1 MTRRL
6 LAIVLFAAAGPL
18 AAAPFA
24 MITELKGDAWYVN
37 GGEPRKLTLL
47 TYVEKP
53 MQIRV
58 DPAAKLA
65 VTYFANGVQYRFA
78 GPSRLSLERSNPSV
92 TEGAQPQARKVT
104 PEKSIGGGLS
114 PEQWRRLQQATVVM
128 RSVRPGFSVV
138 GPDKTTLIDREPEF
152 EWTAAPNAKAYR
164 LVVYGADNSLIHEQR
179 TEENVLRAG
188 SALMLQPGKR
198 YRWKVDAIGVQ
209 KPVSTTGTFAVAEKP
224 VRQDMRVVKASA
236 ESDVAARAFYAT
248 ALEAH
253 GYAHDARAEWKALAR
268 DYPDEPELRQR
279 AR

>member
-37 GGEPRKLTLL
+37 GAEARKLTLL
-47 TYVEKP
+47 AYVEKP

-65 VTYFANGVQYRFA
+65 VTYFADGVQYSFA
-78 GPSRLSLERSNPSV
+78 GPARLSLERSSPNVS
-92 TEGAQPQARKVT
+92 EGAQPQARKVT
-104 PEKSIGGGLS
+104 PEKSIAGGLS

-128 RSVRPGFSVV
+128 RSVRPSFAVI

-152 EWTAAPNAKAYR
+152 EWTAAPNAKGYR
-164 LVVYGADNSLIHEQR
+164 LVVYEADNSLIYEQR
-179 TEENVLRAG
+179 TEDNVLRPG
-188 SALMLQPGKR
+188 SPLMLQPGKR

-209 KPVSTTGTFAVAEKP
+209 KPVSTSGTFAVAEEP
-224 VRQDMRVVKASA
+224 VRRDMRGVKVSA
-236 ESDVAARAFYAT
+236 ESDVTARVFYAT

-268 DYPDEPELRQR
+268 DYPDEPEFRQR